1 MPRRK
6 LRQAAKSLQRN
17 GIRTVSLVGV
27 LMVLAVDI
35 PDEMPDEDSE
45 WFREAACDGVIQF

>member
-17 GIRTVSLVGV
+17 GIITVSLVGV

-35 PDEMPDEDSE
+35 PDEMPDEDRE
-45 WFREAACDGVIQF
+45 WFREAACDGGIQF